1 MVILMA
7 LAAAAVTLPAG
18 VAEPDIRGM
27 VTASEYPADAL
38 AEGRSVAATI
48 EIQVDTAGRPEHCRV
63 VRALGDARL
72 AKEVCRIAARKRY
85 NPARLRD
92 GTPAYAV
99 VTTMVR
105 LYMPG
110 PQSEA
115 IATARLDPAA
125 DVKVASLRGGRA
137 SEDVVLVTAV
147 STDGRVTECGPKDED
162 QRALAE
168 AICTRPDLFHPA
180 VVTDGK
186 GTAIPYIA
194 ETLVRAWAA
203 APPAKP

>member
-7 LAAAAVTLPAG
+7 LAAAVATLPTG
-18 VAEPDIRGM
+18 VADPDIRGM
-27 VTASEYPADAL
+27 VTGSEYPADAL
-38 AEGRSVAATI
+38 AEGKSVAATI
-48 EIQVDTAGRPEHCRV
+48 EIRVNTAGRPEHCRV
-63 VRALGDARL
+63 VQALGDARL
-72 AKEVCRIAARKRY
+72 AKEICRIAARKRY

-99 VTTMVR
+99 VRTMVR
-105 LYMPG
+105 LYVPG
-110 PQSEA
+110 SLGEA
-115 IATARLDPAA
+115 IAAARLDPAA
-125 DVKVASLRGGRA
+125 DVKVAALRRGRA

-147 STDGRVTECGPKDED
+147 GTDGRVTECGPKDED

-186 GTAIPYIA
+186 GAVMPYIA